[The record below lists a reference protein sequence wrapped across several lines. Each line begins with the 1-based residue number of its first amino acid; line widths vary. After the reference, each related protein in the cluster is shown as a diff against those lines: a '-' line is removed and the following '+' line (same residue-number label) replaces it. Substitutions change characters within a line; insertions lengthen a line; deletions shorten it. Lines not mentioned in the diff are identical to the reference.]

1 MGVIKSEAAPEVVAA
16 IDNIESRADEC
27 YKALGLLQLPANL
40 ATWALLTGAVRMVEQ
55 EIKQSSDDSPQ
66 LSATLRNLSLF
77 VPIAINWALKHGQP
91 VSQDADLRWTPQLDA
106 TATQALQ
113 VASQYSH
120 FVVGFPMWHRDRYS
134 AQLLSPDV
142 VRFTAPGS
150 QRHRQVSAHL
160 KGFRPKDGA
169 FTAVRAVRPNMPE
182 VTVAL
187 FALSLQGALMTG
199 YTSFKYQEPWTLWRE
214 LLPDCQGRVNGMSR
228 RNDALS
234 MGNYTLAEFK
244 QFYAAFLAICAG
256 HEFLCF
262 AWGKQV
268 GIFPIGSAIMIRSHD
283 AWEELISELS
293 GLSHQICGSIIR
305 DLALAAGKSQDLH
318 ISPFVPLGTDQNLTV
333 APQFPLHSHME
344 ENILRICSDLRP
356 AIYQAMSDEK
366 ERDMLVEL
374 KERLKHR
381 DAQGPIKMPNPTPD
395 IDLLIKDESSSTL
408 VLCELKWSRKSLP
421 SKEIISRDAEVLKG
435 ISQMNKIKQY
445 LLKNPKHLTHQKRL
459 PKAFTEY
466 QNVYYLLVPR
476 DHWLWIDPTDET
488 AIIEFEAFA
497 NVMRGDQDLL
507 SAVHLL
513 LTYEW
518 LPVESRDFN
527 VRYERATVNGVSME
541 SQIFHTT

>member
-199 YTSFKYQEPWTLWRE
+199 YTS
-214 LLPDCQGRVNGMSR
+214 
-228 RNDALS
+228 
-234 MGNYTLAEFK
+234 
-244 QFYAAFLAICAG
+244 
-256 HEFLCF
+256 
-262 AWGKQV
+262 
-268 GIFPIGSAIMIRSHD
+268 
-283 AWEELISELS
+283 
-293 GLSHQICGSIIR
+293 
-305 DLALAAGKSQDLH
+305 
-318 ISPFVPLGTDQNLTV
+318 
-333 APQFPLHSHME
+333 
-344 ENILRICSDLRP
+344 
-356 AIYQAMSDEK
+356 
-366 ERDMLVEL
+366 
-374 KERLKHR
+374 
-381 DAQGPIKMPNPTPD
+381 
-395 IDLLIKDESSSTL
+395 
-408 VLCELKWSRKSLP
+408 
-421 SKEIISRDAEVLKG
+421 
-435 ISQMNKIKQY
+435 
-445 LLKNPKHLTHQKRL
+445 
-459 PKAFTEY
+459 
-466 QNVYYLLVPR
+466 
-476 DHWLWIDPTDET
+476 
-488 AIIEFEAFA
+488 
-497 NVMRGDQDLL
+497 
-507 SAVHLL
+507 
-513 LTYEW
+513 
-518 LPVESRDFN
+518 
-527 VRYERATVNGVSME
+527 
-541 SQIFHTT
+541 